1 MYTPKG
7 YSPPPELQLRLAG
20 FPMNLMFS
28 MMMPKG
34 AFVSA
39 FESNPAPIAD
49 SRAHVEAWNM
59 VLDWDIRAWTTSHN
73 GPTIVGPDLSG
84 AELKQAIR
92 ASLAKTG
99 EDDPTGARLKWNIKH
114 KSA

>member
-1 MYTPKG
+1 
-7 YSPPPELQLRLAG
+7 
-20 FPMNLMFS
+20 
-28 MMMPKG
+28 
-34 AFVSA
+34 
-39 FESNPAPIAD
+39 
-49 SRAHVEAWNM
+49 M